1 MFNPDL
7 SSTSVDYYGANHYP
21 FTRVSIGGCT
31 VEHCTAGG
39 DGGGIYNWE
48 SRLDVC
54 KFWGWGDTQINLN
67 YASERGGG
75 LAAHHWSVTNAH
87 TVLGVLVQG
96 AHETAE
102 LWANFAAGDGGAV
115 FVEGNAGE
123 VVFRSAEIVGN
134 RTRAG
139 DGGGVCLF
147 NAHAFYDRLTLTE
160 NDADQ
165 AVGGSGGNGGG
176 LFADSS
182 TFDRYN
188 SYDSSLLCLKNTAEA
203 RGGGV
208 FAIDSDIDV
217 YGALFEENL
226 SLGKGGAVAAISCG
240 QVDFTDAT
248 FLEND
253 GHLAG
258 ALYLKNSSGV
268 LDHCSILY
276 NRGWLNGGW
285 NGAAVVVDGASA
297 DLTIRDS
304 NFWQNEKKR
313 IQRKNSGSF
322 TDDGGNIVS
331 PTAVP

>member
-7 SSTSVDYYGANHYP
+7 LNASVDYEGDNNHP
-21 FTRVSIGGCT
+21 FTYVRIKGCT
-31 VEHCTAGG
+31 VQHCSAGG

-48 SRLDVC
+48 SRLYVAYT
-54 KFWGWGDTQINLN
+54 WGPGDTKINLN
-67 YASERGGG
+67 YASKRGGG
-75 LAAHHWSVTNAH
+75 LAAHHWSVTNAK
-87 TVLGVLVQG
+87 TELGISAAYTQY
-96 AHETAE
+96 TTE
-102 LWANFAAGDGGAV
+102 LWANFADGDGGAV
-115 FVEGNAGE
+115 FVEGNAGL
-123 VVFRSAEIVGN
+123 VDFRRAEIVGN

-139 DGGGVCLF
+139 NGGGVCLF
-147 NAHAFYDRLTLTE
+147 NARAFYYSLTLTE

-182 TFDRYN
+182 TFY
-188 SYDSSLLCLKNTAEA
+188 SHYSLSFLLCLKNTAEA

-217 YGALFEENL
+217 IGALFEENL
-226 SLGKGGAVAAISCG
+226 SQGKGGAVAAISCG

-297 DLTIRDS
+297 DLTIGDS

-313 IQRKNSGSF
+313 IQRKNNGSF

-331 PTAVP
+331 STAVP